1 MGHIVKDKI
10 PAADKEKVTCKDAWV
25 NPEDVSVWEVTDGS
39 MRSIKEEDG
48 LIGNNYFDQI
58 MQEIMDEFY
67 VMLNYYGNDSDH
79 DNDHDKSPSTSTII

>member
-1 MGHIVKDKI
+1 
-10 PAADKEKVTCKDAWV
+10 
-25 NPEDVSVWEVTDGS
+25 

-67 VMLNYYGNDSDH
+67 VMLNYYGNDSDY
-79 DNDHDKSPSTSTII
+79 DSDHDKSPSTSTIM

>member
-1 MGHIVKDKI
+1 MLVFKSK
-10 PAADKEKVTCKDAWV
+10 
-25 NPEDVSVWEVTDGS
+25 DVSIWEMTDGS
-39 MRSIKEEDG
+39 MRGIKEEDG

-79 DNDHDKSPSTSTII
+79 DSDHDKSPATSTIM